1 MRRRRIPAIAATL
14 ALFAAPSLLASQD
27 SVERALGWIP
37 EDSVSFILVP
47 ELKRASDD
55 IAALVEATGQGGMLS
70 LGRPIDVLKAQ
81 LGIGANL
88 DERAPIVAYYPPRAL
103 RGAKAAEGA
112 AAGGDAA
119 AGAGAAAPATPE
131 LPVVVVGVT
140 DADAFL
146 SANLTAVP
154 EAGDDAY
161 RTSNGVTLFARRL
174 DGRVALA
181 PRRESLPAADARG
194 IGERFRARLEAA
206 ESEWLARADLV
217 AWGSRDALR
226 EAVESA
232 RALDLA
238 AMRDA
243 MDAEGLAPAE
253 GAPAGG
259 VAGGANAAQVERFRE
274 KSLEILD
281 MLADGMVVVDADPL
295 GLFVAAL
302 GVAEPDS
309 TLAKITAGGEGRA
322 ARFDRLPK
330 NPFYFAFAAALDGLG
345 GAAKLGELLDFGG
358 VERNLLPEW
367 VFTEGADLRTVQL
380 AAYPSKLG
388 VAIGGA
394 LNDSAL
400 VLGSRN
406 PARTLARIKSTIESS
421 RGESAGVRRE
431 PAWEDARTLKSGEV
445 AAAFEVK
452 ETVFDASQRP
462 ALDIER
468 VSRQFIFGSRGIH
481 GLARQTSDSVVV
493 TFSQRPDVLGRALE
507 SAQGPNSL
515 ASDPV
520 VESIE
525 EWLPADR
532 DVEAMIGVG
541 RVVNLGSQIASSFV
555 SAEEVRALVP
565 EIEADAEPVAFALSV
580 DEGRVR
586 TVVVVP
592 AAVLRIAAG
601 FGTRAAGGA
610 GR

>member
-1 MRRRRIPAIAATL
+1 MCRRRIPAIAACL
-14 ALFAAPSLLASQD
+14 ALLAAPSLLAGQD
-27 SVERALGWIP
+27 AVERALGWIP
-37 EDSVSFILVP
+37 EDSISFILVP

-55 IAALVEATGQGGMLS
+55 IAALVEATGQGGMLA

-88 DERAPIVAYYPPRAL
+88 DERAPIVAYYPPGARA
-103 RGAKAAEGA
+103 AQAAGDGA
-112 AAGGDAA
+112 AAVP
-119 AGAGAAAPATPE
+119 AAPATPE
-131 LPVVVVGVT
+131 LPVIVVGVT

-146 SANLTAVP
+146 AANLTAVP
-154 EAGDDAY
+154 ESGDDAY
-161 RTSNGVTLFARRL
+161 RTANGLTLFARRL

-181 PRRESLPAADARG
+181 QRRELLPAADARG
-194 IGERFRARLEAA
+194 IGERFRARLQAEEA
-206 ESEWLARADLV
+206 EWLARADLL

-226 EAVESA
+226 QAVESA

-238 AMRDA
+238 AMREA
-243 MDAEGLAPAE
+243 MEAEGIAPPE
-253 GAPAGG
+253 GAQAAAAAGG
-259 VAGGANAAQVERFRE
+259 PGLAEVERFRE
-274 KSLEILD
+274 KGLEVLD

-309 TLAKITAGGEGRA
+309 TLAKLTAGGEGRA

-330 NPFYFAFAAALDGLG
+330 NPFYFAFAADIDGLG

-358 VERNLLPEW
+358 VERSLVPEW
-367 VFTEGADLRTVQL
+367 IFTEGADLRTVQL

-400 VLGSRN
+400 VIGSRN
-406 PARTLARIKSTIESS
+406 PARTLARIKSSVEAS
-421 RGESAGVRRE
+421 RGEDAGVRRE

-462 ALDIER
+462 SLDIER

-525 EWLPADR
+525 EWLPEDR

-541 RVVNLGSQIASSFV
+541 RLVNLGSQIASSFV
-555 SAEEVRALVP
+555 SAEQIKAIVP

>member
-1 MRRRRIPAIAATL
+1 M
-14 ALFAAPSLLASQD
+14 
-27 SVERALGWIP
+27 
-37 EDSVSFILVP
+37 
-47 ELKRASDD
+47 
-55 IAALVEATGQGGMLS
+55 
-70 LGRPIDVLKAQ
+70 
-81 LGIGANL
+81 
-88 DERAPIVAYYPPRAL
+88 
-103 RGAKAAEGA
+103 
-112 AAGGDAA
+112 
-119 AGAGAAAPATPE
+119 
-131 LPVVVVGVT
+131 
-140 DADAFL
+140 
-146 SANLTAVP
+146 
-154 EAGDDAY
+154 
-161 RTSNGVTLFARRL
+161 
-174 DGRVALA
+174 
-181 PRRESLPAADARG
+181 
-194 IGERFRARLEAA
+194 
-206 ESEWLARADLV
+206 
-217 AWGSRDALR
+217 
-226 EAVESA
+226 
-232 RALDLA
+232 
-238 AMRDA
+238 
-243 MDAEGLAPAE
+243 
-253 GAPAGG
+253 
-259 VAGGANAAQVERFRE
+259 
-274 KSLEILD
+274 
-281 MLADGMVVVDADPL
+281 
-295 GLFVAAL
+295 
-302 GVAEPDS
+302 
-309 TLAKITAGGEGRA
+309 
-322 ARFDRLPK
+322 
-330 NPFYFAFAAALDGLG
+330 
-345 GAAKLGELLDFGG
+345 
-358 VERNLLPEW
+358 
-367 VFTEGADLRTVQL
+367 QL

-406 PARTLARIKSTIESS
+406 PARTLARIKSSIESS
-421 RGESAGVRRE
+421 RGEEAGVRRE

-468 VSRQFIFGSRGIH
+468 VARQFIFGSRGIH

-541 RVVNLGSQIASSFV
+541 RLVNLGSQIASSFV
-555 SAEEVRALVP
+555 SAEQVKAIVP

>member
-1 MRRRRIPAIAATL
+1 
-14 ALFAAPSLLASQD
+14 
-27 SVERALGWIP
+27 
-37 EDSVSFILVP
+37 
-47 ELKRASDD
+47 
-55 IAALVEATGQGGMLS
+55 
-70 LGRPIDVLKAQ
+70 
-81 LGIGANL
+81 
-88 DERAPIVAYYPPRAL
+88 
-103 RGAKAAEGA
+103 
-112 AAGGDAA
+112 
-119 AGAGAAAPATPE
+119 
-131 LPVVVVGVT
+131 VVVVGVT

-146 SANLTAVP
+146 AANFTAVP
-154 EAGDDAY
+154 ESGEDAY
-161 RTSNGVTLFARRL
+161 RTSNGLVLFARRL

-181 PRRESLPAADARG
+181 QRRELLPAADARG
-194 IGERFRARLEAA
+194 IGERFRARLQAE
-206 ESEWLARADLV
+206 ESEWLARADLL

-226 EAVESA
+226 QAVESA
-232 RALDLA
+232 RALDLV
-238 AMRDA
+238 AMREA
-243 MDAEGLAPAE
+243 MEAEGIAPPDGAAPA
-253 GAPAGG
+253 AA
-259 VAGGANAAQVERFRE
+259 VAGGPDAAQVERFRE
-274 KSLEILD
+274 KSLEVLD

-309 TLAKITAGGEGRA
+309 ALAKLTAGGEGRA

-330 NPFYFAFAAALDGLG
+330 NPFYFAFAADIDGLG

-358 VERNLLPEW
+358 VERSLLPEW

-406 PARTLARIKSTIESS
+406 PARTLARIKSSIESS
-421 RGESAGVRRE
+421 RGEEAGVRRE

-541 RVVNLGSQIASSFV
+541 RLVNLGSQIASSFV
-555 SAEEVRALVP
+555 SAEQLRAIVP
-565 EIEADAEPVAFALSV
+565 DIEADAEPVAFALSV